1 METTEEFPFPFPPYP
16 IQTQF
21 MKELYKCFENS
32 KLGIFESPTGTGKS
46 MSIICG
52 ALKWL
57 LDYEELQKD
66 ELTSAISELDEQ
78 IKQYINSTDNWF
90 YVQTQQIELNRK
102 RQALQTKLNNIVQYE
117 QKKNSLK
124 ERTKDVNSKKKD
136 SSTKFATSSAKDRSE
151 IDKNSVDTNN
161 EKGSIEEELLLEDV
175 EHSESSEDED
185 KEEIYENIKI
195 FFCSRTHSQ
204 LSQFIGELRKSPYSK
219 NVSVITLTSRWFL
232 SIVL

>member
-21 MKELYKCFENS
+21 MKELYKCLENS

-90 YVQTQQIELNRK
+90 SVQTQQIELNRK

-124 ERTKDVNSKKKD
+124 ERTKSINSKKKD
-136 SSTKFATSSAKDRSE
+136 SSTKFATSSAKDTSK

-161 EKGSIEEELLLEDV
+161 EKGNIEEELLLEDV

-232 SIVL
+232 SIML

>member
-21 MKELYKCFENS
+21 MKELYKCLENS

-90 YVQTQQIELNRK
+90 SVQTQQIELNRK
-102 RQALQTKLNNIVQYE
+102 RQALQTELNNIVQYE

-124 ERTKDVNSKKKD
+124 ERTKSINSKKKD
-136 SSTKFATSSAKDRSE
+136 SSTKFATSSAKDTSK

-161 EKGSIEEELLLEDV
+161 EKGNIEEELLLEDV

-232 SIVL
+232 SIML

>member
-57 LDYEELQKD
+57 LDYEKLQKD

-124 ERTKDVNSKKKD
+124 ERTKGVNSKKKD

-151 IDKNSVDTNN
+151 IDKNSVDTN

>member
-1 METTEEFPFPFPPYP
+1 
-16 IQTQF
+16 
-21 MKELYKCFENS
+21 
-32 KLGIFESPTGTGKS
+32 

-57 LDYEELQKD
+57 LDYEKVQKD

-90 YVQTQQIELNRK
+90 SVQTQQIELNRK

-124 ERTKDVNSKKKD
+124 ERTKSTNSKKKD
-136 SSTKFATSSAKDRSE
+136 SSTKFATSFAKDRSE
-151 IDKNSVDTNN
+151 IDKNAVDTNN
-161 EKGSIEEELLLEDV
+161 EKGSIEEELLLEDA

-204 LSQFIGELRKSPYSK
+204 LSQFIGELRKSPYSE
-219 NVSVITLTSRWFL
+219 NVSVITLTSRQNYC
-232 SIVL
+232 INKNVKKN